1 MRWIKYFS
9 ISLLVLVILIGAV
22 ASPWGTRAILSIA
35 DSSLDELSID
45 YTSGSLVT
53 ALALKR
59 VRWQSPYIS
68 LTLNNILVDVDWS
81 CALTMRVCLS
91 HLNTSK
97 VVVKVLTSPQ
107 PKPETPAA
115 PLARIVLPFPV
126 AVNSLEMRNISV
138 SVPQTM
144 ELRVQSITSS
154 ASMFRT
160 LNLAYLEVS
169 GVHIALPPAL
179 PAANEPVNI
188 ASIANWRYQP
198 PVFAPLVFPLVM
210 KADNLHFNTL
220 TVTEDDK
227 DIIQITSVQ
236 AAIDMTLKMLTIS
249 KLNVIHP
256 QGDVSLT
263 ANIDRNWQHKLQAS
277 VYSKQSSQYNVN
289 GNIHVHGSPQ
299 NINIDVLSTGAV
311 DLSAKVNADL
321 SAAQLPVTLKVK
333 WQDVNWPLQEPEISS
348 TQGMLELKGNLQG
361 YQLAFQSSMQ
371 GKAFPEAKIDLRASG
386 NNSYA
391 ILEYMQIKTLD
402 GEFNIDGD
410 VKFDE
415 KLQWQGGLR
424 FKEIK
429 PQVFWPQLSA
439 QVAGNIIHNGQF
451 DGQTWRA
458 NISQL
463 TATGTWQ
470 DYALAA
476 KGSAE
481 YDPKQGLKIPQLTLS
496 TGQNSLQIAAS
507 IQQFAN
513 IDAQLSLRAN
523 DLSQLYPALAG
534 QSEVNAT
541 LSGTLAEPKVVF
553 NAHAQNL
560 FIEQLSIANLDTQ
573 GEVSWGSAK
582 SVDFAMTL
590 AHARIADQD
599 IESLDLTLEGDAGDH
614 NLTLS
619 MRSNNLNLL
628 SKLTGKLTPQ
638 QWSGHWDTADFS
650 FDGGQF
656 SLDNAS
662 PKILANWQQDTYSL
676 SPFCWS
682 DDAAQLCINNA
693 LYQAK
698 TATFDISAN
707 ELPILPLVTAYIPHL
722 ATVQTD
728 AALTLGIAGSWTGKG
743 LPKAKAHAE
752 LTPSIWSVEGQKHPL
767 HLQSLYMDLHIVD
780 QPGGDKQD
788 LVAKLQ
794 LLSEQLGVISAQLHI
809 QASPGEHPVQGLIKL
824 DDLQLKALQNFVPQL
839 TELEGEINGQLNLA
853 GTLIA
858 PTVKGMVKLRK
869 GTFSGAML
877 PARINHVEQTFTFE
891 GHNAKLSGPFQLGNG
906 KGKINGTFNWQDQL
920 SATLK
925 VTGNDMEIDYQ
936 NLVRAK
942 LSPNINIDFTSAGLT
957 VNGELSLPYARV
969 RVREL
974 PPEAL
979 SPSNDVV
986 LINDTKTQQQS
997 TTPLYLKLQVNIDSK
1012 RNNDVKLDAFGLTSD
1027 LQGSMLLTQ
1036 SGEVLSANGEL
1047 NMVNGRYKAYG
1058 QDLVIR
1064 QGELQ
1069 FSGPIN
1075 GPYLN
1080 IEAIRD
1086 PLKTADNVI
1095 AGLRIE
1101 GNAEQ
1106 PRISV
1111 FSDPAM
1117 EQPEALSYLLRG
1129 LPIAGQSETSNDAML
1144 ANALIGFGLGK
1155 SENQV
1160 STVGRSLGVK
1170 DLALNTSGQ
1179 GDETKL
1185 SVSGYIAPGVQLRY
1199 GVGVFDSA
1207 SEVALRYQLMPKL
1220 YLEAVSGLENALDIY
1235 YQFSIYEDDNKPVN
1249 EDKTK

>member
-1 MRWIKYFS
+1 MRWVKYVS
-9 ISLLVLVILIGAV
+9 ISLLTIVVLIGAV
-22 ASPWGTRAILSIA
+22 ASPWGTRAILSVA

-59 VRWQSPYIS
+59 VRWQSPDIS
-68 LTLNNILVDVDWS
+68 LSVNNILVDVDWS

-97 VVVKVLTSPQ
+97 VVVKVLTPPQ

-115 PLARIVLPFPV
+115 PLTRLVLPFPV
-126 AVNSLEMRNISV
+126 AVNSLEVRNISV

-144 ELRVQSITSS
+144 DLNIQSVTSS

-169 GVHIALPPAL
+169 GVHVALPPAP

-188 ASIANWRYQP
+188 AAIANWHYQP
-198 PVFAPLVFPLVM
+198 PAFAPLVFPLVM
-210 KADNLHFNTL
+210 KASNLNFNNVW
-220 TVTEDDK
+220 VTQGDQE
-227 DIIQITSVQ
+227 IIQITSLQ
-236 AAIDMTLKMLTIS
+236 AAIDMTPKMLTIS
-249 KLNVIHP
+249 KLNITHP

-263 ANIDRNWQHKLQAS
+263 ANVDRNWQHKLQAS
-277 VYSKQSSQYNVN
+277 VHSKQYNVN
-289 GNIHVHGSPQ
+289 GDIHAHGSPK
-299 NINIDVLSTGAV
+299 NINIDLLSTGAV
-311 DLSAKVNADL
+311 NLSAKVNADL
-321 SAAQLPVTLKVK
+321 SAAQLPVTLTAK
-333 WQDVNWPLQEPEISS
+333 WQDVNWPLQAPQISS
-348 TQGMLELKGNLQG
+348 AQGMLELKGDLQL
-361 YQLAFQSSMQ
+361 YQLTVQSSIQ
-371 GKAFPEAKIDLRASG
+371 GKAFPGAKIDLKASG
-386 NNSYA
+386 NNRQA
-391 ILEYMQIKTLD
+391 LIERMQVQTLD

-410 VKFDE
+410 VKLDE

-451 DGQTWRA
+451 DGQNWRA

-463 TATGTWQ
+463 SATGTWQ
-470 DYALAA
+470 GYALAA
-476 KGSAE
+476 KGSAG

-507 IQQFAN
+507 IEQFAN

-523 DLSQLYPALAG
+523 DLSQLYPALEG
-534 QSEVNAT
+534 KSEVNAT

-553 NAHAQNL
+553 DARAQNL
-560 FIEQLSIANLDTQ
+560 FIEQLSITNLNAQ
-573 GEVSWGSAK
+573 GEVWWDSAK
-582 SVDFAMTL
+582 SVDLALTL

-599 IESLDLTLEGDAGDH
+599 IESLELTLKGDAGDH
-614 NLTLS
+614 NLTLN
-619 MRSNNLNLL
+619 MRSNTLNLL
-628 SKLTGKLTPQ
+628 SKFAGELTPH

-662 PKILANWQQDTYSL
+662 PEILANWQQGTYSL

-682 DDAAQLCINNA
+682 DDAAQLCVNNA

-698 TATFDISAN
+698 TATFDISAT
-707 ELPILPLVTAYIPHL
+707 ELPVLQLVAAYIPRL

-728 AALTLGIAGSWTGKG
+728 AALSLGIAGTWAGKG

-752 LTPSIWSVEGQKHPL
+752 LTPSTWSVEGQKNPL
-767 HLQSLYMDLHIVD
+767 HLQSLYVDLDTVD
-780 QPGGDKQD
+780 QPGSDKQD
-788 LVAKLQ
+788 LVAKLH
-794 LLSEQLGVISAQLHI
+794 LLSEQLGVISAQLNV
-809 QASPGEHPVQGLIKL
+809 QASPGERPVQGLIKL

-839 TELEGEINGQLNLA
+839 TELDGEINGQLNLT
-853 GTLIA
+853 GTLKA
-858 PTVKGMVKLRK
+858 PMVKGTVKLQE
-869 GTFSGAML
+869 GTFAGAML

-906 KGKINGTFNWQDQL
+906 KGEINGTFNWQDQL
-920 SATLK
+920 AATLK
-925 VTGNDMEIDYQ
+925 VTGSDMEIDYQ

-942 LSPNINIDFTSAGLT
+942 LSPDINIELTSAGLT
-957 VNGELSLPYARV
+957 VEGELSLPYARV
-969 RVREL
+969 KVREL

-979 SPSNDVV
+979 SPSKDVV
-986 LINDTKTQQQS
+986 LVNDTETQQQS
-997 TTPLYLKLQVNIDSK
+997 TTPLYLKLQVNIDPK

-1027 LQGSMLLTQ
+1027 LQGSLLLSQ
-1036 SGEVLSANGEL
+1036 SGKVLSANGEL
-1047 NMVNGRYKAYG
+1047 NLVNGRYKAYG

-1064 QGELQ
+1064 QGEVQ
-1069 FSGPIN
+1069 FSGPIDS
-1075 GPYLN
+1075 PYLN

-1086 PLKTADNVI
+1086 PLKTADSVI

-1106 PRISV
+1106 PSISV

-1129 LPIAGQSETSNDAML
+1129 LPIAGQGDTSNDAML

-1160 STVGRSLGVK
+1160 STLGRSLGVE

-1235 YQFSIYEDDNKPVN
+1235 YQFSIYEDGNKPV
-1249 EDKTK
+1249 DDGKIR

>member
-1 MRWIKYFS
+1 MRWVKYII
-9 ISLLVLVILIGAV
+9 ISLLTLIVLIAAL
-22 ASPWGTRAILSIA
+22 ASPWGTRAILSVA

-53 ALALKR
+53 ALALKQ
-59 VRWQSPYIS
+59 VRWQSPEVS
-68 LTLNNILVDVDWS
+68 LSLDNILVDIDWS
-81 CALTMRVCLS
+81 CAMTMRVCLS

-97 VVVKVLTSPQ
+97 AVVKVITPEQ
-107 PKPETPAA
+107 PKPDAPAE
-115 PLARIVLPFPV
+115 PLTRIVLPFPV
-126 AVNSLEMRNISV
+126 AVNSLEIRNISV

-144 ELRVQSITSS
+144 ELKVQSITSS

-169 GVHIALPPAL
+169 GVHIALPLAPPAV
-179 PAANEPVNI
+179 NEPVNI
-188 ASIANWRYQP
+188 TAIANWHYQP
-198 PVFAPLVFPLVM
+198 PAFLPLVFPLVM
-210 KADNLHFNTL
+210 KANNLNFNTL
-220 TVTEDDK
+220 TVTQGDK

-249 KLNVIHP
+249 KLNIIHP

-263 ANIDRNWQHKLQAS
+263 ANIDSNWQHKLQAS
-277 VYSKQSSQYNVN
+277 VHSKQSSLYNLN
-289 GNIHVHGSPQ
+289 GNIHAHGSPK
-299 NINIDVLSTGAV
+299 NINIDLLSTGAV
-311 DLSAKVNADL
+311 NLKAKVNADL
-321 SAAQLPVTLKVK
+321 SAAQLPMTLSVK
-333 WQDVNWPLQEPEISS
+333 WQDINWPLREPKISS
-348 TQGMLELKGNLQG
+348 VQGVLELKGDLQL
-361 YQLAFQSSMQ
+361 YQLTVQSSMQ
-371 GKAFPEAKIDLRASG
+371 GEAFPEAKIDLKASG
-386 NNSYA
+386 NNSQVL
-391 ILEYMQIKTLD
+391 IERMQVQTLD
-402 GEFNIDGD
+402 GEFNIDGN
-410 VKFDE
+410 VKLDE
-415 KLQWQGGLR
+415 KLQWQGRLR

-439 QVAGNIIHNGQF
+439 QGAGNIIHSGQF
-451 DGQTWRA
+451 DGQTWHA

-463 TATGTWQ
+463 TVTGTWQ
-470 DYALAA
+470 GYALAA
-476 KGSAE
+476 KGSAG
-481 YDPKQGLKIPQLTLS
+481 YDPQQGLKIPQLTLS

-507 IQQFAN
+507 IEQFAN

-534 QSEVNAT
+534 KTEINAT

-553 NAHAQNL
+553 DAHAQNL
-560 FIEQLSIANLDTQ
+560 FIEQLTIANLDTQ
-573 GEVSWGSAK
+573 GEVLWDSTK
-582 SVDFAMTL
+582 SVDLTLTL
-590 AHARIADQD
+590 AHARIANQD
-599 IESLDLTLEGDAGDH
+599 IESLGLTLEGDAGDH
-614 NLTLS
+614 NLTLN
-619 MRSNNLNLL
+619 MRSNTLNLL

-638 QWSGHWDTADFS
+638 QWSGYWDTADFS

-662 PKILANWQQDTYSL
+662 PEILANWQQGTYSL

-682 DDAAQLCINNA
+682 DDAAQVCINNA

-698 TATFDISAN
+698 TATFDISAT
-707 ELPILPLVTAYIPHL
+707 ELPILPLIAAYIPRL
-722 ATVQTD
+722 TTVQTD
-728 AALTLGIAGSWTGKG
+728 AALSLAVAGRWVGKG

-752 LTPSIWSVEGQKHPL
+752 LTPSTWSIKGQKNPL
-767 HLQSLYMDLHIVD
+767 HLQSLYVDLDTVD

-788 LVAKLQ
+788 LVGKLH
-794 LLSEQLGVISAQLHI
+794 LLSEQLGVISAQLHM
-809 QASPGEHPVQGLIKL
+809 QASPGERPVQGLIKL

-839 TELEGEINGQLNLA
+839 TELDGEINGQLKLA
-853 GTLIA
+853 GTLTA
-858 PTVKGMVKLRK
+858 PTVKGTVKLRE
-869 GTFSGAML
+869 GTFAGAIL

-906 KGKINGTFNWQDQL
+906 KGEINGTFNWQDQL
-920 SATLK
+920 SATLSVK
-925 VTGNDMEIDYQ
+925 GSDMEIDYQ

-942 LSPNINIDFTSAGLT
+942 LSPDINIDFTATGLT

-969 RVREL
+969 KVREL

-986 LINDTKTQQQS
+986 LLNDIETQQQS
-997 TTPLYLKLQVNIDSK
+997 TIPLYLKLQVNIDPK

-1047 NMVNGRYKAYG
+1047 NMINGRYKAYG

-1069 FSGPIN
+1069 FSGPIDS
-1075 GPYLN
+1075 PYLN

-1086 PLKTADNVI
+1086 PLKTADSVI

-1129 LPIAGQSETSNDAML
+1129 LPIAGQGETSNDAML
-1144 ANALIGFGLGK
+1144 ANALIGFGLEK

-1160 STVGRSLGVK
+1160 STLGRSLGVE

-1235 YQFSIYEDDNKPVN
+1235 YQFSIYEDDNKPV
-1249 EDKTK
+1249 EKAKTR